1 MDLIKE
7 IVITLSEVDKKEFEQ
22 FLTRKRPGKGRKDV
36 EVFAHLYNLHNSSIA
51 KKNIFSGDQNY
62 HALRKRITKALT
74 NFLILKKS
82 ISEQKINKREGVI
95 LMISYFIE
103 RKKYKVAWELL
114 DKEEKNAEKIKNI
127 DLNLKIQ
134 RLKLTV
140 LPYYNQEKFPII
152 KEKMIDLQ
160 IKQAQIDEFQLY
172 FIQIRNELKLKVL
185 DGNVDSPTETIRQ
198 AIQQYKNIRNEYNN
212 PSIHLKVIEIIRSE
226 YIINRKFKVF
236 EKVVQKY
243 YNEIP
248 AEVFKDL
255 SHVNTIAQ
263 IEYIMSYTFLN
274 TREFEMSIKHLS
286 KLSSLVEQNEIVKI
300 NYQAKYI
307 AIDSFIKVFDLKIH
321 DAIESISLFL
331 KNKKSTI
338 TVQENLNLS
347 LNLAAFLI
355 TEGSY
360 SKAVKILN
368 FMFESDHYYQK
379 EMGREWLIRKDM
391 IMAIAQTSLRN
402 IDNSLRIMKAIE
414 EKHKDMLRINQ
425 YSMVLPFIEL
435 LRLYIDN
442 PNEVNLEVLSN
453 FENKINLQKEKV
465 FRDPRLIIFYAWIK
479 AKYLKKDTYT
489 VLVEE
494 FDKMP

>member
-36 EVFAHLYNLHNSSIA
+36 EVFAHLYSLYNSSIA
-51 KKNIFSGDQNY
+51 KKNNFSGDQNY
-62 HALRKRITKALT
+62 HALRKRITKSLT

-140 LPYYNQEKFPII
+140 LPYYNQEQFPII

-160 IKQAQIDEFQLY
+160 VKQAQIDEFQLY
-172 FIQIRNELKLKVL
+172 FIQIRNELKLKIL

-198 AIQQYKNIRNEYNN
+198 AIQQYKNIRHEYNN

-248 AEVFKDL
+248 PEVFNDV

-274 TREFEMSIKHLS
+274 TREFEMSKTHLS
-286 KLSSLVEQNEIVKI
+286 NLFSLIDQNEIVKI

-307 AIDSFIKVFDLKIH
+307 AIDSFINVFDLKIH

-338 TVQENLNLS
+338 TIQENLNLS

-368 FMFESDHYYQK
+368 FMFESDNYYQK
-379 EMGREWLIRKDM
+379 EMGREWLIRKEM
-391 IMAIAQTSLRN
+391 IMAIAQTSLGN
-402 IDNSLRIMKAIE
+402 IDNSLKIMKAIE
-414 EKHKDMLRINQ
+414 EKHKDMLSINQ
-425 YSMVLPFIEL
+425 YSMVLPFIDL
-435 LRLYIDN
+435 LKLYINN
-442 PNEVNLEVLSN
+442 PNEVNHEVLSN
-453 FENKINLQKEKV
+453 FEKKINLHKEKV
-465 FRDPRLIIFYAWIK
+465 FKDPRLIIFYAWIK
-479 AKYLKKDTYT
+479 SKYLNKEAYP
-489 VLVEE
+489 VLIEE
-494 FDKMP
+494 FEKMS